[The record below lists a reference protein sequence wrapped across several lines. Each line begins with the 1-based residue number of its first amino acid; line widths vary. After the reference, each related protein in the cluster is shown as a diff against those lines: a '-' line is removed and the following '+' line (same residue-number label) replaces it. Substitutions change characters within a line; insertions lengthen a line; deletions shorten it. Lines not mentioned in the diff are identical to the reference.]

1 MKKSGGKN
9 KTKKYRY
16 KKKAGDNSLTPGRI
30 PIQMPSYPSNAS
42 ISQSNKSISRKSL
55 TKTNS
60 IRSAN
65 PYSNSSRTMPSKYE
79 SIKRRQEF
87 EADREKYNRKFMKNA
102 TRKLQSNKEIMSLQ
116 KSINKSNIIPPK
128 HLSLMDEDNKKRGDG
143 VKESYFPNVFN
154 RIRKFNPFYKEKKK
168 VNLSTIL

>member
-1 MKKSGGKN
+1 
-9 KTKKYRY
+9 
-16 KKKAGDNSLTPGRI
+16 
-30 PIQMPSYPSNAS
+30 MPSHPSNAR

-65 PYSNSSRTMPSKYE
+65 PYSNRSRTMPSKYE

-87 EADREKYNRKFMKNA
+87 EADREKYNRKFRNS
-102 TRKLQSNKEIMSLQ
+102 TRKLQSNKENMNLQ
-116 KSINKSNIIPPK
+116 KSINKSNIIPPE

-143 VKESYFPNVFN
+143 FKESYFPNVFD
-154 RIRKFNPFYKEKKK
+154 RFRKFNPFYKEKKGKFVNNIIEK
-168 VNLSTIL
+168 VDNKLNIVKQ